1 MDNSLIKSH
10 IFKNFCVYM
19 SLSLLLM
26 IAVSYLMAYH
36 GFDVLADMFGGSA
49 LGIWLVII
57 AAGAITAFII
67 RKSIWHMEIFSLV
80 ILLILYSLITGITF
94 SVFFLGDSL
103 IGIII
108 VSVIFILAAL
118 NYSSRALSMKN
129 VSGAALCWVL
139 SVYFGVLMVISLWVL
154 IWGAWDTTKRR
165 YSKILKG
172 GK

>member
-1 MDNSLIKSH
+1 MDNSHIKSN
-10 IFKNFCVYM
+10 IFKHFCVYI

-26 IAVSYLMAYH
+26 IAVSYLMAFH

-57 AAGAITAFII
+57 AAGAISAFII
-67 RKSIWHMEIFSLV
+67 RKNIWYMEISS
-80 ILLILYSLITGITF
+80 LLILLAVYTVIMGITF

-108 VSVIFILAAL
+108 VSVIFILSAL
-118 NYSSRALSMKN
+118 TYSPRALSMKN
-129 VSGAALCWVL
+129 VSCAALCWAL

-165 YSKILKG
+165 YTKKKS
-172 GK
+172 

>member
-1 MDNSLIKSH
+1 
-10 IFKNFCVYM
+10 
-19 SLSLLLM
+19 
-26 IAVSYLMAYH
+26 
-36 GFDVLADMFGGSA
+36 
-49 LGIWLVII
+49 
-57 AAGAITAFII
+57 
-67 RKSIWHMEIFSLV
+67 MEISSLV
-80 ILLILYSLITGITF
+80 ILLAVYTLIMGITF

-129 VSGAALCWVL
+129 EAKAAICWAL

-165 YSKILKG
+165 YTRKK
-172 GK
+172 

>member
-1 MDNSLIKSH
+1 
-10 IFKNFCVYM
+10 M
-19 SLSLLLM
+19 SLSLMLM
-26 IAVSYLMAYH
+26 LSVSYLMAFH

-57 AAGAITAFII
+57 AAGAISAFII
-67 RKSIWHMEIFSLV
+67 RKSIWHMEISSLV
-80 ILLILYSLITGITF
+80 ILLAVYTVIMGITF

-108 VSVIFILAAL
+108 VSVIFILSAMT
-118 NYSSRALSMKN
+118 YSPRALSMKN
-129 VSGAALCWVL
+129 VSKAALCWSL

-165 YSKILKG
+165 YTKK
-172 GK
+172 KH

>member
-1 MDNSLIKSH
+1 MDNSHIKSQ
-10 IFKNFCVYM
+10 IFKHFCVYM
-19 SLSLLLM
+19 SLSLMLM
-26 IAVSYLMAYH
+26 TAVSYLMAFH
-36 GFDVLADMFGGSA
+36 GFEVLADMFGGSA
-49 LGIWLVII
+49 LGIWLIII

-67 RKSIWHMEIFSLV
+67 RKSIWHMEISSLV
-80 ILLILYSLITGITF
+80 ILLAVYTLIMGIMF

-118 NYSSRALSMKN
+118 TYSPRALSMKN
-129 VSGAALCWVL
+129 VSCAALCWAL

-165 YSKILKG
+165 YTKK
-172 GK
+172 KH

>member
-36 GFDVLADMFGGSA
+36 GFDVLADIFGGSA
-49 LGIWLVII
+49 LGIWLIII
-57 AAGAITAFII
+57 AIGGISAFII
-67 RKSIWHMEIFSLV
+67 RQIIWYMKIFSLV
-80 ILLILYSLITGITF
+80 ILLILYSFITGIMF

-118 NYSSRALSMKN
+118 TYSPRALIMKN
-129 VSGAALCWVL
+129 ALRASLCWTL
-139 SVYFGVLMVISLWVL
+139 SVYLGVLMVISLWVL

-165 YSKILKG
+165 YTKKKS
-172 GK
+172 